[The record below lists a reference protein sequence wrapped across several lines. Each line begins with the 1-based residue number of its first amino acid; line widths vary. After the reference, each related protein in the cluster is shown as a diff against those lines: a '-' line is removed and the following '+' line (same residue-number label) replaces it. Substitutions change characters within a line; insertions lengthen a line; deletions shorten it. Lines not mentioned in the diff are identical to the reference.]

1 MVYPSEKELLDEKIR
16 NSVEISAFEEFLSSI
31 SLDLDDELILTR
43 LRQVRNTFAGK
54 NSMKKAGK
62 IKLRFNS

>member
-16 NSVEISAFEEFLSSI
+16 NSVEISDFEEFLSSI

-62 IKLRFNS
+62 NKLRFNS

>member
-16 NSVEISAFEEFLSSI
+16 NSVAISEFEEFLMSI

-43 LRQVRNTFAGK
+43 LRQIRNTFAGK
-54 NSMKKAGK
+54 NSIAKAGK
-62 IKLRFNS
+62 IK

>member
-16 NSVEISAFEEFLSSI
+16 NSVEISDFEEFLSSI

-62 IKLRFNS
+62 NKFRFNS